1 MQHLVPWQGWACFVN
16 PGKDNCKYVSD
27 LCMRIGKC
35 TELEALLACTIT
47 GNGGQGDEDGP
58 CSRAGSKKIY
68 SISVR
73 EGGGGSLPGL
83 DKDVTSLLPLGH
95 LSDHEGLDLCL
106 HLAFATLVVVTGMAG
121 RGHG

>member
-1 MQHLVPWQGWACFVN
+1 MN

-27 LCMRIGKC
+27 LRMRIGKC
-35 TELEALLACTIT
+35 TKLEALSACTIAR
-47 GNGGQGDEDGP
+47 NRGQEDEDSP
-58 CSRAGSKKIY
+58 RSWACSKKIY

-83 DKDVTSLLPLGH
+83 DEDVTSSLPLGH

-106 HLAFATLVVVTGMAG
+106 CLAFTTLLIVAGAT
-121 RGHG
+121 GHGHG